1 MSNSSVDTST
11 AKSYLDFSGLGELRA
26 KAQQNQ
32 DKALKETAQQFEG
45 LFIQMMMKSMRAATP
60 RGELLESPAMDTYQD
75 LFDKEIANQMG
86 RRGALGIASMLER
99 QLSHMPRPAGEVAGQ
114 RPEALASQPVSPADR
129 GLPLNRSPE
138 TATFLPGQRQPRS
151 LALPAAPGKGYPLNR
166 TLPAL
171 GTIEPDQAE
180 EQGRT
185 R

>member
-1 MSNSSVDTST
+1 MDGPLLPPPST
-11 AKSYLDFSGLGELRA
+11 YLDFNGLTSLKGQAHASRPEA
-26 KAQQNQ
+26 KAE
-32 DKALKETAQQFEG
+32 AARQFETM
-45 LFIQMMMKSMRAATP
+45 FIQMMMKSMRAATP

-129 GLPLNRSPE
+129 GLPLNRSPA

-151 LALPAAPGKGYPLNR
+151 LALPPAPGKGYPLNR